1 MPVDQRSPYLKLP
14 LPHEANRPDQD
25 LPRLRNAL
33 RGVDSHAKKTD
44 AALDALTDEMEA
56 KSEILQQAQQSTSR
70 DLATHLE
77 SDNPHHI
84 PLADQQRAGLVQPGS
99 GLNVDASGVISVP
112 PVTSVPRVHCTNVKD
127 GEYVN
132 VMTAYGD
139 GNNRIATI
147 RAINNDG
154 CNQLFLGAHD
164 EKDSVP
170 AGIMITNA
178 DGVLT
183 IDVPGKLNVA
193 YANVMGGISGIGMPE
208 PGDFV
213 FSYNASKPGYLLCNG
228 AAVARTTYAAL
239 FSVINVKFGA
249 GDGYATFNLPD
260 MRNRVA
266 QGASGNLGGV
276 LEAGLPNVTGQF
288 TIRGNQVNVGVV
300 NGAIY
305 KSAAESYQNS
315 TVEGG
320 RAGEII
326 NFNASRSCAVYGKSN
341 TVQAPAVALN
351 CFIKY

>member
-1 MPVDQRSPYLKLP
+1 MRWKRKARLFNKPSRARPGIWPSTWSLTIRTTFRLP
-14 LPHEANRPDQD
+14 I
-25 LPRLRNAL
+25 
-33 RGVDSHAKKTD
+33 G
-44 AALDALTDEMEA
+44 
-56 KSEILQQAQQSTSR
+56 SE
-70 DLATHLE
+70 
-77 SDNPHHI
+77 P
-84 PLADQQRAGLVQPGS
+84 GLVQLGS

-132 VMTAYGD
+132 VMTAYSD
-139 GNNRIATI
+139 GNNRMATI

-154 CNQLFLGAHD
+154 YNQLFLGAHD

-183 IDVPGKLNVA
+183 IDLPGKLNVA

-249 GDGYATFNLPD
+249 GDGSATFNLPD

-266 QGASGNLGGV
+266 QGASGNLGAV
-276 LEAGLPNVTGQF
+276 LQAGLPNITGQF

-326 NFNASRSCAVYGKSN
+326 NFNASRSSAVYGKSN